1 MNSIPN
7 GYLVNF
13 GSGFGSGTTGFGSV
27 PDTRFL
33 CELYKYLQNKIIIYQ
48 FFIYLFFFLKKLIEI
63 VYILVICIKYNEVEL
78 V

>member
-27 PDTRFL
+27 PGTGFGSVPGTRFL

-48 FFIYLFFFLKKLIEI
+48 FFIYLFYF
-63 VYILVICIKYNEVEL
+63 
-78 V
+78 